1 MTKDSFISVVMG
13 FTGKQAAASVAL
25 AARPTLKHLR
35 GSNLDTESK
44 QKRPLS
50 LVAFVSL

>member
-1 MTKDSFISVVMG
+1 MTKDGFISVVMG
-13 FTGKQAAASVAL
+13 FTGKP

>member
-1 MTKDSFISVVMG
+1 MTKDGFISVVMG
-13 FTGKQAAASVAL
+13 FTGKQAAL

>member
-1 MTKDSFISVVMG
+1 MTKDGFISVVMG
-13 FTGKQAAASVAL
+13 FTGKQAALAAL

-50 LVAFVSL
+50 LAAFVSL